1 MTRKQLTTLNDI
13 LAYQLRG
20 MYDAEQKLRTEVP
33 PCCSCASFIHLQ
45 NEIEKYIEQSSNK
58 IIKLER
64 IFNYLMEEPTGYH
77 NSIIDKMLEDINS
90 ITANVVSP
98 RLRDV
103 MVTSSL
109 LAINHYKLGIYSCCQ
124 LIALEME
131 VETVSDLLAEIVNW
145 EKETNRALSRI
156 ALEETIYHQRQC

>member
-1 MTRKQLTTLNDI
+1 MKQLTTLNDI

-20 MYDAEQKLRTEVP
+20 MYDAEQKLGTEVP
-33 PCCSCASFIHLQ
+33 PCCSCANFIHLQ
-45 NEIEKYIEQSSNK
+45 KEIKKYIEQASYK

-64 IFNYLMEEPTGYH
+64 IFNYLMAEPTGHH
-77 NSIIDKMLEDINS
+77 NPIIDKMLKDINS
-90 ITANVVSP
+90 IAASVESP

-109 LAINHYKLGIYSCCQ
+109 LAINHYKMGVYSCCQ

-145 EKETNRALSRI
+145 ERETNRALSRI
-156 ALEETIYHQRQC
+156 ALEETVYQHRLC